1 MRKKKSFLM
10 RVAALAVA
18 GVMSLGGIPLTT
30 DTVLADTSEPQGGAT
45 YVLMNVP
52 YAEFYAAELG
62 DTNNIEVDGVTS
74 ATLNK
79 PRTGTLVGGSYHVNS
94 DGSDITGVTIPV
106 ELGED
111 VTVEDLQNKGGK
123 EVTDS
128 DSFSITVTNR
138 GTSTTTEYKGKDA
151 LFERPSYSYYEL
163 SETPSYYKVVTKDES
178 GDLVFGEMQGETTQL
193 SGVTATF
200 LTTSGYGD
208 YQLNLTGLDSYD
220 NLYGVVVEAKDA
232 TTGETTKYGLRHL
245 ENIWRTS
252 NLAWCTGFTESSHG
266 SPTSSAHYESM
277 MGKTIDKVTYYTDQG
292 IFEIL
297 ISDTYVP
304 VKFSAAVEDVEA
316 SAGSTTVTVS
326 GVPEGYELQY
336 TVLGLNS
343 ASVNGNTLTFPTNT
357 KPGSYTLQVSD
368 VTGAY
373 ASATASFVL
382 YADST
387 PVVFDQETSALVAA
401 EGSNEAA
408 VEEYLKNITSVTVD
422 GTSYPASGRG
432 AVTIINANGT
442 LKTDAAPFADETTI
456 HTVTVQ
462 ATGYRQDVTFNY
474 GKDFTYVYA
483 GLTWAEYWAS
493 EDVYLSGDYLTATSK
508 KNDYNGESDKGAFDT
523 VSRATT
529 MHGLHRGSFQCTTVI
544 HAERAGGVTKDFS
557 VSTWKNNGETLVLTD
572 GSEVSYSKGKITED
586 GTEYTLTSYEV
597 YGIKYVPVAVKT
609 SDLKAFKASH
619 DVVENGETLVGGFG
633 EQKLTAYSETAA
645 VNADTNGLKV
655 AVKNADGSFSF
666 GARMTGSGS
675 GLADQTQAIA
685 SGVNAVVQKANG
697 SYGEFLR
704 VYLTGDYGALASKMY
719 AVRWTYY
726 GDDSTYTNALA
737 SYGTKFAAD
746 NWLHKSMGIQLGLT
760 DSLRCQLPDETDGTG
775 YWALTVYAMGYEDYT
790 AKFEVTAEDIV
801 ATDTTELENLIAE
814 AETLQE
820 ADYTETTWKDM
831 QSELAQAKAT
841 VAEEKTSL
849 AVVNE
854 ALTNLKASVS
864 ALVKKSTEKKPENS
878 NTSKTENAVST
889 ETTADTETTRVE
901 TATSNATAAAAEQ
914 KKTVKKGDTYS
925 KNKVTYQVTS
935 TADGKQ
941 SVKVTEIKNK
951 NVTEVTIPATI
962 SINGT
967 SYKVTAIAK
976 NAFAGCT
983 KLKKVTIGKNVTSI
997 GKNAFSGDSKLKT
1010 IIIKS
1015 KVLTKVGE
1023 NAFKGIPSNA
1033 TIKVPSSKVK
1043 AYKKL
1048 LTGKGQGKNVT
1059 IKK

>member
-1 MRKKKSFLM
+1 
-10 RVAALAVA
+10 
-18 GVMSLGGIPLTT
+18 
-30 DTVLADTSEPQGGAT
+30 
-45 YVLMNVP
+45 
-52 YAEFYAAELG
+52 
-62 DTNNIEVDGVTS
+62 
-74 ATLNK
+74 
-79 PRTGTLVGGSYHVNS
+79 
-94 DGSDITGVTIPV
+94 
-106 ELGED
+106 
-111 VTVEDLQNKGGK
+111 
-123 EVTDS
+123 
-128 DSFSITVTNR
+128 
-138 GTSTTTEYKGKDA
+138 
-151 LFERPSYSYYEL
+151 
-163 SETPSYYKVVTKDES
+163 
-178 GDLVFGEMQGETTQL
+178 
-193 SGVTATF
+193 
-200 LTTSGYGD
+200 
-208 YQLNLTGLDSYD
+208 
-220 NLYGVVVEAKDA
+220 
-232 TTGETTKYGLRHL
+232 
-245 ENIWRTS
+245 
-252 NLAWCTGFTESSHG
+252 
-266 SPTSSAHYESM
+266 
-277 MGKTIDKVTYYTDQG
+277 
-292 IFEIL
+292 
-297 ISDTYVP
+297 
-304 VKFSAAVEDVEA
+304 
-316 SAGSTTVTVS
+316 
-326 GVPEGYELQY
+326 
-336 TVLGLNS
+336 
-343 ASVNGNTLTFPTNT
+343 
-357 KPGSYTLQVSD
+357 
-368 VTGAY
+368 
-373 ASATASFVL
+373 
-382 YADST
+382 
-387 PVVFDQETSALVAA
+387 
-401 EGSNEAA
+401 
-408 VEEYLKNITSVTVD
+408 
-422 GTSYPASGRG
+422 
-432 AVTIINANGT
+432 
-442 LKTDAAPFADETTI
+442 
-456 HTVTVQ
+456 
-462 ATGYRQDVTFNY
+462 
-474 GKDFTYVYA
+474 
-483 GLTWAEYWAS
+483 
-493 EDVYLSGDYLTATSK
+493 
-508 KNDYNGESDKGAFDT
+508 
-523 VSRATT
+523 
-529 MHGLHRGSFQCTTVI
+529 
-544 HAERAGGVTKDFS
+544 
-557 VSTWKNNGETLVLTD
+557 
-572 GSEVSYSKGKITED
+572 
-586 GTEYTLTSYEV
+586 
-597 YGIKYVPVAVKT
+597 
-609 SDLKAFKASH
+609 
-619 DVVENGETLVGGFG
+619 
-633 EQKLTAYSETAA
+633 
-645 VNADTNGLKV
+645 
-655 AVKNADGSFSF
+655 
-666 GARMTGSGS
+666 MTGSGS

-685 SGVNAVVQKANG
+685 TDVNAVVQAANG

-704 VYLTGDYGALASKMY
+704 VYLTGDGYGALASKMY

-801 ATDTTELENLIAE
+801 ATDTTELENMIAE
-814 AETLQE
+814 AEALQE

-1048 LTGKGQGKNVT
+1048 LEGKGQGKKVT
-1059 IKK
+1059 ITK